1 MTHKRTTVI
10 LGAGAFGRAL
20 YTKICQASPSPPH
33 LWRRPRAHGDPDPDD
48 IPYCYDLHEALH
60 KADALIY
67 ALPAQVFRSFWAPL
81 KPHLRPDI
89 PILITA
95 KGLEQ
100 DTGFFFDDIMDDLS
114 LPHPLAILSGP
125 HLAKELNNNSP
136 TLGVISGSPEA
147 TTLFQQ
153 RLASPTFLLST
164 HPNMRAA
171 MIANAFKNV
180 LALLGGVIRGE
191 GGCQNTLNSFLA
203 LGFQEM
209 RLFAHHERVPDQ
221 NLLHPALLGDFMLTT
236 QSLDSRNTKMGMAIG
251 RGDAHDTPLLSEGMT
266 TLKGLLARAPKTS
279 VRLPVCQALHT
290 RIYVASQSAERT
302 RPLCSQLSAL
312 AKNLDETV
320 CNAQTQ
326 HL

>member
-20 YTKICQASPSPPH
+20 YTKICQASPTVPH
-33 LWRRPRAHGDPDPDD
+33 IWRRPHAHGEPESD
-48 IPYCYDLHEALH
+48 IPYGYDLYEALH
-60 KADALIY
+60 NADTLIY

-81 KPHLRPDI
+81 KTHLQPHI
-89 PILITA
+89 PLLITA

-100 DTGFFFDDIMDDLS
+100 DTGFFFDDIMNDLA
-114 LPHPLAILSGP
+114 LPNPLSILSGP
-125 HLAKELNNNSP
+125 HLAKELQNNGP

-153 RLASPTFLLST
+153 RLTSPTFLLST
-164 HPNMRAA
+164 HTNMRAA
-171 MIANAFKNV
+171 MLANAFKNV

-191 GGCQNTLNSFLA
+191 GGCQNTLNSFLG

-209 RLFAHHERVPDQ
+209 RLFAHHEDVADQ
-221 NLLHPALLGDFMLTT
+221 DLLHPALLGDFMLTT

-251 RGDAHDTPLLSEGMT
+251 RGDRHNTSFLSEGMT
-266 TLKGLLARAPKTS
+266 TLTGLLVRAQKTS

-290 RIYVASQSAERT
+290 RIDGTSQNAEET
-302 RPLCSQLSAL
+302 HPLGSQLGAL
-312 AKNLDETV
+312 AKILDETSFNV
-320 CNAQTQ
+320 QEK